1 MKEKI
6 KIQEWHFLTVWA
18 PGTPGTGYKVYF
30 DAKLIG
36 KEGEIDYFDFIKS
49 KET

>member
-1 MKEKI
+1 MKEKT

-18 PGTPGTGYKVYF
+18 PGTGYKVYF

-36 KEGEIDYFDFIKS
+36 KEESIDYFDFIKS